1 VTTSVDLVQDAV
13 GVNTVPIGGV
23 LTALGNLFFT
33 TPADQIPGTLN
44 TGTVTFGF
52 TTAADGNSLGKAI
65 AVGGKI
71 TLLVPRGYFASV
83 DSTKVAT
90 VSVSGCTALCVLSKA
105 AGVDASDKVIC
116 TTIGVVIPISTAVVV
131 TLIAGTVT
139 TGVPVP
145 PAKYQVSTS
154 QDNLPTTSGNSA
166 GLGGFLT
173 AGVDMTFTN
182 ALDQTS
188 GKFSSNNATIQ
199 LGFTTQTAI
208 PTGGAIT
215 LTMPPNYFSKVD
227 ATKSVTVGSNG
238 ATATCTLTQSSL
250 ISNVPTTISPA
261 DKTAGQTTTLT
272 ISFVPS
278 LITGFNQV
286 NVPLAGF
293 AFDSTAVAVATCT
306 ANCVQNE
313 DGKVTAS
320 IASGVLTLTFP
331 FTNAFHS
338 INTVTTFTVTNVK
351 NPTTAG
357 WATNNIASTLF
368 KPYAT
373 VTCTTATAIVTAG
386 ANTLTFP
393 ALSVTIGTA
402 QNAGTISI
410 ETSVDVALQIPVA
423 APAIALAATGAV
435 KLAFSNPA
443 DGVPGRTN
451 VGKITLG
458 FTSANSLA
466 IGSLVIMKFP
476 KFYFTRVDPKAA
488 NTLTDSAAPSKAIA
502 HINSV
507 VGTRITSSLS
517 CVLTPAVAPA
527 TQDTLTCTTGGSA
540 SGIGAQTVTLVP
552 GAVTTGLS
560 AGGGFTIATAPP
572 PAVVT
577 RIPYFPKAAGSAAG
591 IAWVMAAV
599 AVALAWL

>member
-1 VTTSVDLVQDAV
+1 
-13 GVNTVPIGGV
+13 
-23 LTALGNLFFT
+23 
-33 TPADQIPGTLN
+33 
-44 TGTVTFGF
+44 
-52 TTAADGNSLGKAI
+52 
-65 AVGGKI
+65 
-71 TLLVPRGYFASV
+71 
-83 DSTKVAT
+83 
-90 VSVSGCTALCVLSKA
+90 
-105 AGVDASDKVIC
+105 
-116 TTIGVVIPISTAVVV
+116 
-131 TLIAGTVT
+131 
-139 TGVPVP
+139 
-145 PAKYQVSTS
+145 
-154 QDNLPTTSGNSA
+154 
-166 GLGGFLT
+166 
-173 AGVDMTFTN
+173 
-182 ALDQTS
+182 
-188 GKFSSNNATIQ
+188 
-199 LGFTTQTAI
+199 
-208 PTGGAIT
+208 
-215 LTMPPNYFSKVD
+215 
-227 ATKSVTVGSNG
+227 
-238 ATATCTLTQSSL
+238 
-250 ISNVPTTISPA
+250 
-261 DKTAGQTTTLT
+261 
-272 ISFVPS
+272 
-278 LITGFNQV
+278 
-286 NVPLAGF
+286 
-293 AFDSTAVAVATCT
+293 
-306 ANCVQNE
+306 
-313 DGKVTAS
+313 
-320 IASGVLTLTFP
+320 
-331 FTNAFHS
+331 
-338 INTVTTFTVTNVK
+338 VTNVK

-402 QNAGTISI
+402 QHAGTISI

-540 SGIGAQTVTLVP
+540 SGTGAQTVTLVP

-577 RIPYFPKAAGSAAG
+577 RYPYFPKAAGSTAG